1 MILEEAKETQDVKES
16 RSKGASGA
24 CLHLDI
30 ETMSQIL
37 AIYKNLE
44 SIDKKVDAILNEWLR
59 QWAN

>member
-44 SIDKKVDAILNEWLR
+44 SIDKKVDAILNE
-59 QWAN
+59 